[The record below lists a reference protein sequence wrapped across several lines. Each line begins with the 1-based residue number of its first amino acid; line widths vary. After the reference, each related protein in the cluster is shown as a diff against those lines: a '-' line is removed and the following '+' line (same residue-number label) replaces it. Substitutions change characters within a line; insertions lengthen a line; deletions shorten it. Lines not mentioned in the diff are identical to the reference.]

1 MVSDTMYPAPQAILK
16 SLIPSLRTK
25 IAHPLILRPN
35 LKVKPDQILLERK
48 HQLGSNSVTTNRE
61 SAPLRPQTNDQNNK
75 TLFKK

>member
-48 HQLGSNSVTTNRE
+48 HQLGSNSRKI
-61 SAPLRPQTNDQNNK
+61 SLAPNLQPQRTLRKNVPTYS
-75 TLFKK
+75 